1 MLEYAV
7 GFDEI
12 VGEVVG
18 GVIVGCDEIV
28 GLKDGA
34 DDGDEDGSSV
44 NLIEPATIFSAAIEA
59 VTVATA

>member
-18 GVIVGCDEIV
+18 GEIVGCDEIE
-28 GLKDGA
+28 GLTDGA

-44 NLIEPATIFSAAIEA
+44 NLIEPATIFSAAIVA
-59 VTVATA
+59 ATVATA